1 MNGFSPLIMLVAG
14 LLLLFSGRRII
25 WLAAAMAA
33 FLFVF
38 PIVQNWLDG
47 ELGGIIVA
55 AVIALIIS
63 ALAVR
68 FIKFAGVLIGA
79 LAGAAAMPYFLGLF
93 GVDLAWWLL
102 AIAGAILGMIVVSVA
117 LDWGL
122 ILMTAWVGANVVS
135 AAAADLF
142 STPAAL
148 SPVIF
153 LVLLAAGILVQSGAI
168 RDR

>member
-1 MNGFSPLIMLVAG
+1 MEGISPFFMLLAG

-38 PIVQNWLDG
+38 PIVQNLIG
-47 ELGGIIVA
+47 SELGGIIVA
-55 AVIALIIS
+55 AVIALVIS

-79 LAGAAAMPYFLGLF
+79 LAGAVALPYFLGLF

-102 AIAGAILGMIVVSVA
+102 AVGGAILGMLAVSFA

-122 ILMTAWVGANVVS
+122 IVMTAWVGANAVL
-135 AAAADLF
+135 AAASDLLVL
-142 STPAAL
+142 PGAI

-153 LVLLAAGILVQSGAI
+153 FVLLAVGILVQSGSI
-168 RDR
+168 RSR